1 MNLKVIINCGPCEDY
16 IGLCLAS
23 LRAQT
28 FKRWEAFV
36 TVDACADDTA
46 ARAFAASVGDGR
58 IHIQVNSQRLYSMVN
73 LAAAIRRSSAE
84 PDDVIVILDGDDWFA
99 TDRALERIVAEYER
113 LGCWMTY
120 GSWITNDPSRTGLKA
135 GRWPAYP
142 EGTTRFRETE
152 WLGTAV
158 RSWKKWL
165 WDMVDDRDF
174 RDRDGN
180 YILVA
185 EDQATMLPMLE
196 MSSTDR
202 ARHIPD
208 VLMIYNR
215 ITPHA
220 CGKVHLQLMLDTA
233 AYLRSRPAYRRLHL

>member
-23 LRAQT
+23 VRNQT
-28 FKRWEAFV
+28 FTRWDAFV
-36 TVDACADDTA
+36 TIDPSGDKTA
-46 ARAFAASVGDGR
+46 ERAFVERDGDDR
-58 IHIQVNSQRLYSMVN
+58 IHIRVNSARLYSMAN
-73 LAAAIRRSSAE
+73 LVAAIRRSDAA

-99 TDRALERIVAEYER
+99 TDQALARIVAEYQASD
-113 LGCWMTY
+113 CWMTY
-120 GSWITNDPSRTGLKA
+120 GTWIANDPTRAGLKA

-142 EGTTRFRETE
+142 EGTTRFREVE

-165 WDMVDDRDF
+165 WDKVDDREF
-174 RDRDGN
+174 RDRDGH

-185 EDQATMLPMLE
+185 EDQASMLPMLE
-196 MSSTDR
+196 MSGTDR

-208 VLMIYNR
+208 VLMVYNR

-220 CGKVHLQLMLDTA
+220 CGKVHLELMRNTA
-233 AYLRSRPAYRRLHL
+233 AYLRERTPYRPL

>member
-1 MNLKVIINCGPCEDY
+1 MDCKVIINCGPCQDY
-16 IGLCLAS
+16 IGFCLDS

-28 FKRWEAFV
+28 MRRWEAFV
-36 TVDACADDTA
+36 TVDPCADDTA
-46 ARAFAASVGDGR
+46 DRALVARGADSR
-58 IHIQVNSQRLYSMVN
+58 IDIRVNSERRYAMSN
-73 LAAAIRRSSAE
+73 LVHAIRRSGAGA
-84 PDDVIVILDGDDWFA
+84 DDLIVVLDGDDWLA
-99 TDRALERIVAEYER
+99 TDRALERIVAEYQR
-113 LGCWMTY
+113 RDCWMTY
-120 GSWITNDPSRTGLKA
+120 GSWITNDPSRANLSA

-142 EGTTRFRETE
+142 EGTTRFRETL

-165 WDMVDDRDF
+165 WDLVDDRDF
-174 RDRDGN
+174 RDQQGN
-180 YILVA
+180 YFLVV

-196 MSSTDR
+196 MSGTDR

-220 CGKVHLQLMLDTA
+220 CGKVHPDLMRDTA
-233 AYLRSRPAYRRLHL
+233 AYVRSRPAYRRL